1 MIVFS
6 HLKEVRNHF
15 ARFDIPL
22 KIVPT
27 SLGPPDY
34 VDLDTGKRIEHT
46 PPDQAAVN
54 AAIQRY
60 AAEVAKYP
68 GVQTDFTLTYPVPED
83 LLLPFGQFVEKYSL
97 GALVPT
103 VFAICQGYAPL
114 LEISTIYIIKYFNR
128 DLLNTLSRGFL
139 ITERNN
145 VGVSYMK
152 KPLPPSVPTPC

>member
-6 HLKEVRNHF
+6 HLKEVRNYF
-15 ARFDIPL
+15 ARLDIPL

-27 SLGPPDY
+27 SLGPPDH

-46 PPDQAAVN
+46 PPDQAAVD
-54 AAIQRY
+54 AAIQKY

-68 GVQTDFTLTYPVPED
+68 GVQAGFTLTYPVPED

-97 GALVPT
+97 GALVLT

-114 LEISTIYIIKYFNR
+114 LKLARFI
-128 DLLNTLSRGFL
+128 
-139 ITERNN
+139 
-145 VGVSYMK
+145 
-152 KPLPPSVPTPC
+152 